1 MNILDEIKKN
11 DTVRNYWTKVLGSE
25 CLENILEHP
34 WLIQR
39 YKTQEEGNRAIE
51 SFLAFHCSGE
61 FLKEEKLY
69 VPEETLF
76 RPFALRVAGWLH
88 MSLKPAVGCGCGEA
102 VLPGLVKVMGEK
114 LMGLCMRCLINEM
127 KEWKANGGG
136 KTPKDTSVKG
146 TFAAVENGLFKE
158 ADSRAEYAYFCSHYL
173 GEHELQNQIF
183 LKYPVMTALI
193 MEKTKH
199 WTAAVEEMLKRLKA
213 DRAALGTMTCMES
226 GPLKITDIAWG
237 LSDEHVD
244 GQVVMRLTFNEKS
257 RVYYKPHSLEQ
268 AAAYDRIH
276 AWLLRRLGLEAAE
289 TARIVR
295 ENYGWEMEVKHLPC
309 ASLGEVEEFY
319 ERAGTQLCLAYI
331 FGISDI
337 HKGNLIARGKYPVII
352 DLETFP
358 GIYGE
363 NRDNAP
369 VKPWVYTVQ
378 RSGLLP
384 VIGPGNVVLSAIGS
398 GEAQTASYK
407 MPAVLHRATSDM
419 DMGFKEIV
427 VKCDE
432 NLPVFEGRN
441 CDVRNYISRLVKG
454 FEKAFSY
461 ILDHRNVFYEM
472 TERLLP
478 SVSRQV
484 LQNTQAYFMY
494 QNISLRPELLQ
505 YGELRALMLRQMEKA
520 LSCPEAFKAQIL
532 DYELDCIDHLR
543 FPVYYACGRD
553 LHMGNGTTLNA
564 YFTRSGEELVRE
576 RLRLLSKDELR
587 RQSRV
592 IELAFL
598 QMFKKN
604 EDSYRHYCRETGCKA
619 LGVYTAEMIGGMLLA
634 AMEKQENAQ
643 PWLGIHYYENGNFAL
658 KPVDDY
664 FYGGIAGIAVFLK
677 AAGIFYNRKEYE
689 AAFEMVLHRLDG
701 HTQEVCRENKHSSRA
716 ALGLFSG
723 ETSFVYAYRLLYQIT
738 GNMDYFDRACSH
750 CDYVLAR
757 LGDIRGADLLGGKA
771 GVLLMLAEMYKDTGH
786 KKYLE
791 GARELFGRLMGE
803 ARIFDQGIGWIN
815 ETQEQP
821 LAGMAHGSSGIAM
834 ALAALWRVDK
844 KDDYLCAIEEALS
857 YEDSLYCFQWKNW
870 KDMRGCPSGET
881 EGKDTLAWCHGAA
894 GISAARFVIYTLT
907 GRWYGKSL
915 VEHALPEIRNT
926 VKADQCLCHGNLGLL
941 RILKVISRQEGCIGK
956 SFDGVSGVFE
966 NAGSGLTAWRYRDG
980 FLSVED
986 RQNPGFMNGL
996 AGIGYALLQE
1006 AGMDLPEVLL
1016 GGLI

>member
-1 MNILDEIKKN
+1 MNILDEIKRN
-11 DTVRNYWTKVLGSE
+11 DKVRNYWTKVLGSE
-25 CLENILEHP
+25 CLEDIFEHP
-34 WLIQR
+34 QLIER
-39 YKTQEEGNRAIE
+39 YGKPEDGNRE
-51 SFLAFHCSGE
+51 LERFLAFRCFGE
-61 FLKEEKLY
+61 FLEKENLF
-69 VPEETLF
+69 VPGETLF
-76 RPFALRVAGWLH
+76 RPFALRLSGWLY
-88 MSLKPAVGCGCGEA
+88 MLLKPAVDGAGCKEEI
-102 VLPGLVKVMGEK
+102 LPGLLKAIGEK
-114 LMGLCMRCLINEM
+114 LMGICMRCLIGEM
-127 KEWKANGGG
+127 KEQKLRGGLN
-136 KTPKDTSVKG
+136 KG
-146 TFAAVENGLFKE
+146 ISAREGLAA
-158 ADSRAEYAYFCSHYL
+158 ADERSAKVSDSAAEYAYFCRHYL

-193 MEKTKH
+193 LEKTRH
-199 WTAAVEEMLKRLKA
+199 WTAAVEKMLERFKA
-213 DRAALGTMTCMES
+213 DRAALGAMAGIGS
-226 GPLKITDIAWG
+226 GPLIITDIAWG

-244 GQVVMRLTFNEKS
+244 GQMVMRLTFNEKF

-276 AWLLRRLGLEAAE
+276 AWLLRRLGLEAAKP
-289 TARIVR
+289 ARLVR
-295 ENYGWEMEVKHLPC
+295 ESYGWEMEVKQLPC
-309 ASLGEVEEFY
+309 TSLGEVEEFY
-319 ERAGTQLCLAYI
+319 ERAGVQLCLAYI

-363 NRDNAP
+363 SRGNAP
-369 VKPWVYTVQ
+369 VKPWTYTVQ

-384 VIGPGNVVLSAIGS
+384 VMGPGNVVLSALGLD
-398 GEAQTASYK
+398 EAQNTSYK

-419 DMGFKEIV
+419 DIGFKELV

-432 NLPVFEGRN
+432 NLPVFEGKN

-454 FEKAFSY
+454 FENAFGY
-461 ILDHRNVFYEM
+461 ILEHRNEFFEIA
-472 TERLLP
+472 ERLLP

-494 QNISLRPELLQ
+494 QNVSLRPEFLQ
-505 YGELRALMLRQMEKA
+505 YGELRALILRQMEKA
-520 LSCPEAFKAQIL
+520 LNCPEDFKPQIL
-532 DYELDCIDHLR
+532 DYEMDCIYHLR
-543 FPVYYACGRD
+543 FPVYYASGRD
-553 LHMGNGTTLNA
+553 LHMGNGIVVKN
-564 YFTRSGEELVRE
+564 YFSRSGAELVRE
-576 RLRLLSKDELR
+576 RLRLLSKDELK

-598 QMFKKN
+598 QVFKNN
-604 EDSYRHYCRETGCKA
+604 ESVYRRYCQENGRAAMGAC
-619 LGVYTAEMIGGMLLA
+619 TAKMIADMLLKD
-634 AMEKQENAQ
+634 MEKQSNEQ
-643 PWLGIHYYENGNFAL
+643 PWLGIHYYENGNFSL

-664 FYGGIAGIAVFLK
+664 FYGGLAGIAVFLK
-677 AAGIFYNRKEYE
+677 AAGIFYGVKVYD
-689 AAFEMVLHRLDG
+689 AAFEKALRRLDC
-701 HTQEVCRENKHSSRA
+701 HTQVICRENKNNSRT
-716 ALGLFSG
+716 ALGLFTG
-723 ETSFVYAYRLLYQIT
+723 EASFVYAYRLLYQIT
-738 GNMDYFDRACSH
+738 GNKDYFYKACSH

-771 GVLLMLAEMYKDTGH
+771 GVLLILAEMYKDTGH

-803 ARIFDQGIGWIN
+803 ARIFSQGIGWIN
-815 ETQEQP
+815 EKQEQP

-844 KDDYLCAIEEALS
+844 KDDYLCAIEEALA

-881 EGKDTLAWCHGAA
+881 AGTDTLAWCHGAA
-894 GISAARFVIYTLT
+894 GIGAARFVIYTLT

-915 VEHALPEIRNT
+915 VEHALPKIKAA

-941 RILKVISRQEGCIGK
+941 RLLKAFGRQEGSDGK
-956 SFDGVSGVFE
+956 GFDGFSGALE
-966 NAGSGLTAWRYRDG
+966 NAGSGLSAWRYRDC

-1006 AGMDLPEVLL
+1006 EGMDLPEVLL